1 MYYRFIC
8 TRFIAI
14 GLYVLQ
20 VYMYSSYMY
29 YRFICTIGL
38 YVL

>member
-8 TRFIAI
+8 TI

-20 VYMYSSYMY
+20 VYMY

>member
-1 MYYRFIC
+1 MYHRFIC
-8 TRFIAI
+8 TI

-20 VYMYSSYMY
+20 VYMY

>member
-1 MYYRFIC
+1 M
-8 TRFIAI
+8 I

-20 VYMYSSYMY
+20 VYMYYRFI

-38 YVL
+38 SIGLYVL